1 MLVAGEI
8 IFCRIKTVQAIR
20 GADPQYFVP
29 VFIYI
34 PNIIITNAVA
44 VFEVIPVNHHL
55 VTVIPVQAV
64 TCAKPDKSPAI
75 LANAFNGAA
84 G

>member
-20 GADPQYFVP
+20 GADPQYFVL

-34 PNIIITNAVA
+34 PYVIITNAGA
-44 VFEVIPVNHHL
+44 VFGVIPVNYHL
-55 VTVIPVQAV
+55 VAVVSVQTV

-75 LANAFNGAA
+75 LIDAFNGTV